1 MEGGRKQRAE
11 AAAKSGEVESGGVA
25 MKQQQWQG
33 RVRKRVPESFFQ
45 RGFFQDEV
53 KRKLSL
59 ESICVSSFPQ
69 IEKV

>member
-25 MKQQQWQG
+25 MKQQWQG